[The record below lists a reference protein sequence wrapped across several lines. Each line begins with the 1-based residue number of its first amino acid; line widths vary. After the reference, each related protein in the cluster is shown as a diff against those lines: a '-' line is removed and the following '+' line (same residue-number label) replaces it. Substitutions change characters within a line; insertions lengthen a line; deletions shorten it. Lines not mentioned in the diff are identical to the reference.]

1 MRVGG
6 IVKPLNVDSV
16 GTVGSRGSI
25 PLPTTNQLNINVM
38 YEIRIS
44 NGLTLEVELD
54 SMFLT
59 PEMVEDIISDNASEY
74 VFEDWA
80 LYEKSNNGEWFLKFE
95 SE

>member
-1 MRVGG
+1 
-6 IVKPLNVDSV
+6 
-16 GTVGSRGSI
+16 
-25 PLPTTNQLNINVM
+25 M